1 MRLKKSDIVELWFI
15 KPLPFLPCYRK
26 LFFMLSVCC
35 VTSLSVSLMVAQSI
49 KMPEEEVLY
58 SNVRFIKAKRET
70 NGESVYSSF

>member
-1 MRLKKSDIVELWFI
+1 M
-15 KPLPFLPCYRK
+15 K
-26 LFFMLSVCC
+26 LVFMLSACC